1 MTPANRRVLVVARW
15 PVGGIRTYLRDL
27 FSAPALAGYELIL
40 VAPNDEGLD
49 EFIAS
54 GQLKAQRWIRTD
66 SSPAAFIRTIYRA
79 IRTERPGFVHSHG
92 FFSGAYT
99 AAACLA
105 SRCVHLLTVHDVLLD
120 SQFAGFKGNV
130 QRMILGATLAKPDRV
145 HCVTQDSLDNLMDR
159 FPALRADQERFVVIP
174 HGVDTVKIMGAAPR
188 DVHAELGTGAATIFG
203 FLGRF
208 MAQKGF
214 RCLID
219 AVALVRDGGVTA
231 AQMRVLAVGSGAFQ
245 RQDQARVRDLGL
257 DHYFTFWPYQPDIAS
272 ILKGIDCLVMPSL
285 WEASGLLAMEA
296 MVAATPVLG
305 SSCIGLRETLGN
317 TPALQ
322 LPPGDAPALAKAMR
336 EFMDAP
342 TTARARD
349 FQAEA
354 ADRFSAERCFSALRA
369 VYDQTTAGMGA
380 GMGR

>member
-1 MTPANRRVLVVARW
+1 MTSSNDRRVLIVARW

-27 FSAPALAGYELIL
+27 FAAPALAGYELIL

-54 GQLKAQRWIRTD
+54 GQLKAHRWIRTD
-66 SSPAAFIRTIYRA
+66 SSPTAFVRTIHRA
-79 IRTERPGFVHSHG
+79 IRTERPRFVHSHG
-92 FFSGAYT
+92 FYSGAYT
-99 AAACLA
+99 AAACLL
-105 SRCVHLLTVHDVLLD
+105 SRCVHVLTVHDVLLD
-120 SQFAGFKGNV
+120 SQFAGFKGKV
-130 QRMILGATLAKPDRV
+130 QRAILGATLTRPDRV

-159 FPALRADQERFVVIP
+159 FPALRSRRERFVVIP
-174 HGVDTVKIMGAAPR
+174 HGVDTVKIMGATPR
-188 DVHAELGTGAATIFG
+188 DVHTELGGRGATIFG

-219 AVALVRDGGVTA
+219 AVALLRDSGVTP

-245 RQDQARVRDLGL
+245 RQDQARVRELGL
-257 DHYFTFWPYQPDIAS
+257 EPYFTFWPYQPDIAS

-305 SSCIGLRETLGN
+305 SSCIGLRETLGS

-322 LPPGDAPALAKAMR
+322 LPPGDAPALAGAMR
-336 EFMDAP
+336 DFMNAP
-342 TTARARD
+342 STARARD
-349 FQAEA
+349 FQATA
-354 ADRFSAERCFSALRA
+354 ADRFSADRCFSALRGL
-369 VYDQTTAGMGA
+369 YDQTTAR
-380 GMGR
+380 MGRS